1 MKARGFILVAMVVAV
16 IVAAFIIAEPA
27 SSSPK
32 SGTIVKLYSGG
43 VLVGEWEALEPYR
56 VEGEMYVFKVK
67 QGSRE
72 GEVRING
79 TFSIEAYD

>member
-1 MKARGFILVAMVVAV
+1 MKARGILVALAIVAV

-32 SGTIVKLYSGG
+32 SGTYVKLYSGG

-67 QGSRE
+67 DGSKE